1 MRNAIF
7 AAGLGLAG
15 LLLVGCAPGPG
26 PAKAEIRQGYDALD
40 RQDYDGALAAAD
52 KFLQHTPKGAGSAEA
67 YYLKGRVYEQR
78 AQEPGHDPA
87 TAKGDLDAAR
97 SAYTSGLTVPAAPK
111 VLALLHAGLANIA
124 YHFDDYGT
132 AVREWQVSYNAIEP
146 LEAKAW
152 VLYRIGVCQQRLGWF
167 PQADRSFGMV
177 RANFPASEPAQRAAQ
192 HEGAT
197 GFYVQVG
204 AYTDFANAN
213 RTVSSLKTQGLN
225 AEVVAR
231 PTEEIVRVGPL
242 PNFAEAR
249 SLQIRLIGSYPGSIV
264 VP

>member
-1 MRNAIF
+1 MRNAIL
-7 AAGLGLAG
+7 AAGLSLAG
-15 LLLVGCAPGPG
+15 LMLAGCAPDPG
-26 PAKAEIRQGYDALD
+26 PAKAELNAGYGAFQS
-40 RQDYDGALAAAD
+40 QDYDTALADAE
-52 KFLQHTPKGAGSAEA
+52 KFLQHTPKGPGSAEA
-67 YYLKGRVYEQR
+67 YYLQGRVYEQR
-78 AQEPGHDPA
+78 AQ
-87 TAKGDLDAAR
+87 TAGTDSQGAKSDLEAAR
-97 SAYTSGLTVPAAPK
+97 KAYTSALTVPSAPK
-111 VLALLHAGLANIA
+111 VQALIHAGLANIA

-132 AVREWQVSYNAIEP
+132 AVREWQVSYAAIEP

-167 PQADRSFGMV
+167 AQADRSFDMV

-204 AYTDFANAN
+204 AYKDFANAN
-213 RTVSSLKTQGLN
+213 RSVSSLKIQGLN
-225 AEVVAR
+225 AEVVAQ

-242 PNFAEAR
+242 PTFAEAR
-249 SLQIRLIGSYPGSIV
+249 SLQIRLIGSYPGAVV